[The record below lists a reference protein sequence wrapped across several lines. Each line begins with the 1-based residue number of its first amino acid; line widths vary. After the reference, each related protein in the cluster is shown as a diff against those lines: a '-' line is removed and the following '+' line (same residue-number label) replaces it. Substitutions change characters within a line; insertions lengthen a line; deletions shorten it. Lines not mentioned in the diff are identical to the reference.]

1 MKPHWITPLTYVTVV
16 LFIGALLS
24 TIYDTFLRYHFLL
37 NGRIDELSGKLKA
50 GSLDTLFQNIKPLDA
65 TGTSWREVFADYI
78 EQAGLS
84 IRPQKLIAICAG
96 FGALLAVVA
105 ALAAHRWWIAAAG
118 FCAGQPAALAYVRF
132 RRAARMRRLASQLPQ
147 AFDVIGRAVRAGQTI
162 PAAFQIVA
170 DELDAPLADEFL
182 FCYEQQ
188 NLGMPHDAALRG
200 LAQRT
205 GIIEL
210 RILAVALLVQSRTG
224 GNLVELLSNLS
235 QMVTKRIKMQQRVK
249 TLTSEGRMQAT
260 VLMVLPALAF
270 VGLLVLSPA
279 YGATLL
285 DYPWLLGGTVAAQ
298 SLGAIWIR
306 RCVSFE
312 Y

>member
-1 MKPHWITPLTYVTVV
+1 V
-16 LFIGALLS
+16 
-24 TIYDTFLRYHFLL
+24 LRYHVLL
-37 NGRIDELSGKLKA
+37 NRRIDELSGKSKA
-50 GSLDTLFQNIKPLDA
+50 SSLDTLFQNIKPLDA
-65 TGTSWREVFADYI
+65 TGTTWNEMLAGYV
-78 EQAGLS
+78 EQSGLR
-84 IRPQKLIAICAG
+84 IRPKRLIAFCLG
-96 FGALLAVVA
+96 LGALLAVLA
-105 ALAAHRWWIAAAG
+105 ALVSQRWWIAPIAFA
-118 FCAGQPAALAYVRF
+118 PSSLLPLAYVRF
-132 RRAARMRRLASQLPQ
+132 RRAARMRRLALQLPQ

-162 PAAFQIVA
+162 PSAFQIVG
-170 DELDAPLADEFL
+170 DELDPPLADEFL
-182 FCYEQQ
+182 YCYEQQ

-235 QMVTKRIKMQQRVK
+235 KMVTKRIKMQQRVK

-298 SLGAIWIR
+298 CAGAIWIR